1 MAEKVECAGLEIRYT
16 VIPYRGFKS
25 HSFRQIRIP
34 DSLRIVRDFCISAWR

>member
-1 MAEKVECAGLEIRYT
+1 MAYGIAKNAEMLCTEAI
-16 VIPYRGFKS
+16 FKF